1 MKQDYAEAVKWYRK
15 ATGQGN
21 AEAQFMLAQCYE
33 HGDGGL
39 SKNIT
44 KAIDLYSKASI
55 QSDFQ
60 CVEHAKA
67 ALGRLRAVASVGEL
81 TGARAALTG
90 LQAKPELNG
99 ATGVVKS
106 FSEATG
112 RYAVELDTGG
122 EPVMVKEAN
131 LKRV

>member
-1 MKQDYAEAVKWYRK
+1 M
-15 ATGQGN
+15 
-21 AEAQFMLAQCYE
+21 AQYYE
-33 HGDGGL
+33 RGLGGL
-39 SKNIT
+39 SKSIT
-44 KAIDLYSKASI
+44 KAIDLFSKALV

-60 CVEHAKA
+60 HVEHAKA
-67 ALGRLRAVASVGEL
+67 ALDRLRAVASVGEL

-112 RYAVELDTGG
+112 RYAVQLDTGG

>member
-1 MKQDYAEAVKWYRK
+1 MKQDYAEANKWHRK
-15 ATGQGN
+15 AAAQGH
-21 AEAQFMLAQCYE
+21 AGAQFMMAQSYE

-39 SKNIT
+39 SKSVT
-44 KAIDLYSKASI
+44 KAINLYSKASG
-55 QSDFQ
+55 QSDSHYA
-60 CVEHAKA
+60 EHAKA
-67 ALGRLRAVASVGEL
+67 ALDRLRAVASVGEL

-90 LQAKPELNG
+90 LQAKPEMNG
-99 ATGVVKS
+99 VMGVVKS

-112 RYAVELDTGG
+112 RYAVQLDTGG

>member
-1 MKQDYAEAVKWYRK
+1 M
-15 ATGQGN
+15 
-21 AEAQFMLAQCYE
+21 
-33 HGDGGL
+33 
-39 SKNIT
+39 SIT
-44 KAIDLYSKASI
+44 KAINLYSKASV

-60 CVEHAKA
+60 HAEHAKA
-67 ALGRLRAVASVGEL
+67 ALDRLRTAVASVGEL
-81 TGARAALTG
+81 TGVRAALTG

-112 RYAVELDTGG
+112 RYAVQLDTGG

>member
-1 MKQDYAEAVKWYRK
+1 MSV
-15 ATGQGN
+15 
-21 AEAQFMLAQCYE
+21 
-33 HGDGGL
+33 
-39 SKNIT
+39 
-44 KAIDLYSKASI
+44 
-55 QSDFQ
+55 QSDFPYA
-60 CVEHAKA
+60 EHAQA
-67 ALGRLRAVASVGEL
+67 ALDRLLAVASVGEL

-99 ATGVVKS
+99 TTGVVKC

-112 RYAVELDTGG
+112 RYAVQLDTGG

>member
-1 MKQDYAEAVKWYRK
+1 MRNSCLLSITSVALEDSARVLPKQSTFTRRRR
-15 ATGQGN
+15 
-21 AEAQFMLAQCYE
+21 
-33 HGDGGL
+33 
-39 SKNIT
+39 SKVTPNV
-44 KAIDLYSKASI
+44 LNS
-55 QSDFQ
+55 
-60 CVEHAKA
+60 
-67 ALGRLRAVASVGEL
+67 ASVGEL

-112 RYAVELDTGG
+112 RYAVQLDTGG